1 MERTWKPTT
10 AGILTIIAGG
20 LGIGAGTLITLAAI
34 PLGLGG
40 AMAGAIKDL
49 GIISGLLSGLAGV
62 IGMIGAGLIGL
73 GAVAVIGGICALKRR
88 LWGFALAG
96 TILAAICSTP
106 LGVLAI
112 IFVSMG
118 KREFIQAPE

>member
-10 AGILTIIAGG
+10 AGVLTIIAGG
-20 LGIGAGTLITLAAI
+20 LGIGAGALITLLAV

-40 AMAGAIKDL
+40 ALAGALKEAALGGLLVGLARII
-49 GIISGLLSGLAGV
+49 GIIGS
-62 IGMIGAGLIGL
+62 GLIGI
-73 GAVAVIGGICALKRR
+73 GAVAITGGIYAIKKR

-96 TILAAICSTP
+96 AILATICSTP

-112 IFVSMG
+112 IFVTMS
-118 KREFIQAPE
+118 KREFVQASK